1 DVFKGRTCHAEGVDI
16 TFDPIVVSYE
26 ELFYVFFMSHDPT
39 SLNRQGA
46 DVGTQYRSAV
56 FYTNDEQLQTA
67 DAVIRLLEEQQIFD
81 QPIVTSLK
89 PFEVFYTAEEEHQ
102 NFYQQNQEHPYCQY
116 VIHPKLQTLKTHQK
130 KLQTMNCVDFDDLI
144 LHVVTI
150 LKKFEDIRKIYQ
162 NNFKYILVDEFQ
174 DTNYIQNLWL
184 QLLTSENN
192 NICV

>member
-1 DVFKGRTCHAEGVDI
+1 MHEIAYFASGCFWCTEAIFQTLEGVEKVVSGYTGGFIKNPAYREVCTGRTGHAEGVAI
-16 TFDPIVVSYE
+16 TYDPMVVSYE
-26 ELFYVFFMSHDPT
+26 ELLYVFFMSHDPT

-67 DAVIRLLEEQQIFD
+67 DAVIRLLEDQQIFD

-116 VIHPKLQTLKTHQK
+116 VIHPKLQTLKTNQK
-130 KLQTMNCVDFDDLI
+130 KLQTN
-144 LHVVTI
+144 
-150 LKKFEDIRKIYQ
+150 E
-162 NNFKYILVDEFQ
+162 
-174 DTNYIQNLWL
+174 
-184 QLLTSENN
+184 
-192 NICV
+192 

>member
-1 DVFKGRTCHAEGVDI
+1 MLNKNSMHEIAYFASGCFWCTEAIFQTLEGVEKVVSGYTGGFIKNPAYREVCTGRTGHAEGVAI
-16 TFDPIVVSYE
+16 TYDPMVVSYE
-26 ELFYVFFMSHDPT
+26 ELLYVFFMSHDPT

-67 DAVIRLLEEQQIFD
+67 DAVIRLLEDQQIFD

-130 KLQTMNCVDFDDLI
+130 KLQTN
-144 LHVVTI
+144 
-150 LKKFEDIRKIYQ
+150 E
-162 NNFKYILVDEFQ
+162 
-174 DTNYIQNLWL
+174 
-184 QLLTSENN
+184 
-192 NICV
+192 